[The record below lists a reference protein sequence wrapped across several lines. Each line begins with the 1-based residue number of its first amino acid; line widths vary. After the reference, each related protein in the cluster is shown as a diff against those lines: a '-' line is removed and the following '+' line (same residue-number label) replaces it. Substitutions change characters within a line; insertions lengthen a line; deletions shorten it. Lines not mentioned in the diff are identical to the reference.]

1 MGRFLLVRHVSAFT
15 EPFPQVSCILSC
27 FLYYARSS
35 AGHLMFW
42 ELHVRATIRKALLVS
57 CVPQQMANLTRP
69 THQGCPWLCGAA
81 AAGAAGQA
89 WGCVGRTR
97 PGRAAPAVERAT
109 STIRPCPDSVH
120 VPEPF
125 VLHLNTE
132 NNLSF

>member
-27 FLYYARSS
+27 FLYYARSR

-42 ELHVRATIRKALLVS
+42 ELHVRATIRKALLMS

-69 THQGCPWLCGAA
+69 THQGCPWLYGAA

-89 WGCVGRTR
+89 WGVWAEDALDVPPR
-97 PGRAAPAVERAT
+97 PRSAPPAPYGRALTAFMFRSP
-109 STIRPCPDSVH
+109 
-120 VPEPF
+120 
-125 VLHLNTE
+125 
-132 NNLSF
+132 SFCT